1 MNSITQPQEQSTIMP
16 PAPPSATELDTFIPG
31 EFEYADKWDRP
42 YLKDAYQVISRNEW
56 WGKFKLAL
64 THRGVDPLTGFQF
77 SQDPFYNK
85 IMNAISETRIGG
97 GHSGSSMGC
106 TMRAMETIVLHGE
119 AEYRRQCIEYQAEK
133 QRSQEALRI
142 RRELEEELRRKMYEE
157 IQMEMEEES
166 RRIRSR
172 MAAQE
177 DQDHHITADS
187 IIEIRDDPVAYNN
200 LYVCAHVTNFE
211 DIPINPKEDAAEEV

>member
-1 MNSITQPQEQSTIMP
+1 MNSITQQQEQSTIMP
-16 PAPPSATELDTFIPG
+16 PAPPAAIELEAFTPG

-97 GHSGSSMGC
+97 GHSGCSMGC
-106 TMRAMETIVLHGE
+106 TMRAMETIALQGE
-119 AEYRRQCIEYQAEK
+119 ATYRRQVLEYQAEK
-133 QRSQEALRI
+133 QRNQDALQI
-142 RRELEEELRRKMYEE
+142 RRELEEELRQQMNEE
-157 IQMEMEEES
+157 ARHATRME
-166 RRIRSR
+166 
-172 MAAQE
+172 AQE
-177 DQDHHITADS
+177 EADPTIPADS
-187 IIEIRDDPVAYNN
+187 IIEITDEPLVYNN
-200 LYVCAHVTNFE
+200 LYVCAHVANFE
-211 DIPINPKEDAAEEV
+211 DIPINPKENA